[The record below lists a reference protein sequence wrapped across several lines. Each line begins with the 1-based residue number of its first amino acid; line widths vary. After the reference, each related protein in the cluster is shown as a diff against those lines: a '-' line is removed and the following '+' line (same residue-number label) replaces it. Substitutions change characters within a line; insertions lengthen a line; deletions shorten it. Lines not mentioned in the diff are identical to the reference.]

1 MYHTQKF
8 KQVTLLNL
16 IDFEGNGLL
25 SDNKDLDQLRFSTLK
40 RLLFE
45 HPCEDL
51 CILSENL
58 DEKPHATRILELYE
72 EVKDRYDWQ
81 WLEWDNKYKN
91 GDPNSIKEI
100 KKKYKG
106 KEIKNV
112 IVVGQN
118 LPGCV
123 FKTLDHSALRWAQQ
137 GHYTQIVLSMCG
149 DYEVSGVGPLKYMK
163 SFANLYKEIKKA
175 GQWSNID
182 LVCDIDD
189 IMYYNDGI
197 PYVLSDRE
205 PPRK

>member
-16 IDFEGNGLL
+16 IDFEGNQLL

-58 DEKPHATRILELYE
+58 HEKPHATRILELYE

-81 WLEWDNKYKN
+81 WLEWHNKYRN

-112 IVVGQN
+112 IVAGQN

>member
-1 MYHTQKF
+1 MNHTQKF

-16 IDFEGNGLL
+16 IDFEGNELL

-81 WLEWDNKYKN
+81 WLEWHNKYRN

-112 IVVGQN
+112 IVAGQN

-163 SFANLYKEIKKA
+163 SFANLYKEIKKT

>member
-81 WLEWDNKYKN
+81 WLEWDNKYRN

>member
-16 IDFEGNGLL
+16 IDFEGNELL

-72 EVKDRYDWQ
+72 EVRDRYDWQ
-81 WLEWDNKYKN
+81 WLEWHNKYRN

>member
-16 IDFEGNGLL
+16 IDFEGNELL

-72 EVKDRYDWQ
+72 EVRDRYDWQ
-81 WLEWDNKYKN
+81 WLEWHNKYRN

-112 IVVGQN
+112 IVAGQN

>member
-16 IDFEGNGLL
+16 IDFEGNELL

-72 EVKDRYDWQ
+72 EVRDRYDWQ
-81 WLEWDNKYKN
+81 WLEWHNKYRN

-112 IVVGQN
+112 IVAGQN

-197 PYVLSDRE
+197 TYVLSDRE

>member
-16 IDFEGNGLL
+16 IDFEGNELL

-81 WLEWDNKYKN
+81 WLEWHNKYRN

-112 IVVGQN
+112 IVAGQN

>member
-16 IDFEGNGLL
+16 IDFEGNELL

-58 DEKPHATRILELYE
+58 DEKPYATRIVELYE

-81 WLEWDNKYKN
+81 WLEWHNKYKN

-112 IVVGQN
+112 IVAGQN

-163 SFANLYKEIKKA
+163 SFATLYKEIKKA

-197 PYVLSDRE
+197 PYVLSDRK

>member
-16 IDFEGNGLL
+16 IDFEGNQLL

-81 WLEWDNKYKN
+81 WLEWHNKYRN

-112 IVVGQN
+112 IVAGQN

>member
-16 IDFEGNGLL
+16 IDFEGNELL

-81 WLEWDNKYKN
+81 WLEWHNKYRN

-112 IVVGQN
+112 IVAGQN

-163 SFANLYKEIKKA
+163 SFANLYKEIKKT

>member
-16 IDFEGNGLL
+16 IDFEGNELL

-72 EVKDRYDWQ
+72 EVRDRYDWQ
-81 WLEWDNKYKN
+81 WLEWHNKYRN

-112 IVVGQN
+112 IVAGQN

-163 SFANLYKEIKKA
+163 SFANLYKEIKKT

>member
-16 IDFEGNGLL
+16 IDFEGNELL

-58 DEKPHATRILELYE
+58 DEKPHATRTLELYE

-81 WLEWDNKYKN
+81 WLEWDNKYRN

-163 SFANLYKEIKKA
+163 SFANLYKQIKKA

>member
-16 IDFEGNGLL
+16 IDFEGNELL

-81 WLEWDNKYKN
+81 WLEWHNKYRN

-112 IVVGQN
+112 IVAGQN

-197 PYVLSDRE
+197 PYILSDRE